1 MPRSAAVFCFVAI
14 ALLFPACNE
23 RQEAVNPEIQ
33 VEVERIAASK
43 AKTPQDIQ
51 PYDEALAWHEYRVK
65 RVLSGKLE
73 ADTIRVAHWT
83 VVAAKPMS
91 VSAKS
96 GEVVTL
102 KIVPF
107 QSLKGLEDVAA
118 SDDLDFAA
126 ERPRFLDLSQSL
138 AQATPP
144 GAIRF
149 DYRGN
154 VSDQMRL
161 YWKLR
166 GQLRAVAMG
175 NSQATK
181 GVNCRAIMGDGDA
194 DTPQMLNMAPAGSN
208 NEQQCLMLREYVLP
222 LPKLEWLLWVV
233 SARSFN
239 AHRKDSRKL
248 QEFTTSPGWLYDQ
261 KHKKEFWPMPDGT
274 PLVGIEELRKMKDLQ
289 LDITGSLIVAKT
301 SLPANLDEQRKFV
314 LKECDSTRFRWSDP
328 IFGAF
333 CGTART
339 FTARGVKVLV
349 FTTPM
354 HPFTKDADA
363 SDPDGTTHEG
373 FREMVRHMEEFARNT
388 PGLWFRDFHKDGDHG
403 YPPAEFYDADHV
415 NEAGSIRLGISIQE
429 WMKTCELEGQSHV
442 GNAR

>member
-1 MPRSAAVFCFVAI
+1 MPRSAAVFCFFAI
-14 ALLFPACNE
+14 ALLFPACNQ

-83 VVAAKPMS
+83 VVAAKPVS
-91 VSAKS
+91 VSAKP

-107 QSLKGLEDVAA
+107 ESLKGLEDVAT
-118 SDDLDFAA
+118 SDDLDFAT

-181 GVNCRAIMGDGDA
+181 GVNCRVIMGDGNDA
-194 DTPQMLNMAPAGSN
+194 TPVMLNMAPAGSN

-222 LPKLEWLLWVV
+222 LPKLEWLLWAV

-248 QEFTTSPGWLYDQ
+248 QEFTASPGWLHDQ
-261 KHKKEFWPMPDGT
+261 KHKKEFWPMPENT
-274 PLVGIEELRKMKDLQ
+274 PLVGIDELRKIKGLQ
-289 LDITGSLIVAKT
+289 LDLTGSLITAKT
-301 SLPANLDEQRKFV
+301 SLPSDPGEQRKFV
-314 LKECDSTRFRWSDP
+314 FKECDSTRFRWSDE

-333 CGTART
+333 SDTARA

-354 HPFTKDADA
+354 HPFTRDAEA

-373 FREMVRHMEEFARNT
+373 FREMVRHMEELARKS

-403 YPPAEFYDADHV
+403 YPPAEFYDVDHV
-415 NEAGSIRLGISIQE
+415 NEAGSIRLGESIRE
-429 WMKTCELEGQSHV
+429 WMKACKSEGQSREADV
-442 GNAR
+442 R